1 MAFEGVPIS
10 AESILGHFQELTEV
24 AKATHV
30 RNGHRTPEQVLAD
43 TYFDMFEEVD
53 APPVCIEIIG
63 NDGKKYIFGTL
74 GNISVIKGKAKV
86 SKSMMVSIILAA
98 AMRNGPIANKVS
110 CKFPAGKDKIVWFD
124 TEQTKFHNNL
134 TKNRAVSLAGGS
146 PKDAMRNVER
156 YIFRACSVQER
167 IETIGYYLEQHP
179 DVGLVIIDGVKELLT
194 DINDPNQSTFAAQ
207 YLMDWTMNHNVHLLT
222 VIHQN
227 KNDKNARGHIG
238 TEIINKAETVIDVE
252 KDPYVKTQRIVMPA
266 ECRNMEFEKFA
277 FDIDDNGVPHILQ
290 DWTENNESMSDKPKR
305 PNQIGMDT
313 HLMALKIVF
322 ARQKEIASSKFSTEI
337 KIAFSGLGYDFGD
350 HISRE
355 YVSYYVQNDMV
366 NITKG
371 LKNSSI
377 YSFKDDQSRTPF

>member
-1 MAFEGVPIS
+1 MSFEGVPIS
-10 AESILGHFQELTEV
+10 AESILGHFHELTEV

-110 CKFPAGKDKIVWFD
+110 CKFPDGK
-124 TEQTKFHNNL
+124 
-134 TKNRAVSLAGGS
+134 
-146 PKDAMRNVER
+146 
-156 YIFRACSVQER
+156 
-167 IETIGYYLEQHP
+167 
-179 DVGLVIIDGVKELLT
+179 DVGLFIIDGVKELLT